1 MLPKISLGIS
11 AVLAILVGYLFL
23 QKGGNTEIAPLNLP
37 VTTNADGQSTIKPV
51 IVAYFN
57 GDSIMAK
64 YAFFQDKK
72 VMLEGNVKT
81 SENQLR
87 QEAANKQ
94 KEIEELVS
102 YARSSELTEE
112 NKAEVEQRIYE
123 LQMEMQ
129 QSEDKASN
137 SLLDKQNA
145 ANLEMMDRIEAY
157 AKEYAQQNGI
167 DYVLSYQRSAQ
178 VIFYSN
184 PAYDITAQLLAGLN
198 ARYLEEK
205 NSK

>member
-11 AVLAILVGYLFL
+11 AVLAILVGYLFF

-64 YAFFQDKK
+64 YTFFQDKK

-94 KEIEELVS
+94 KEIEELVN

-112 NKAEVEQRIYE
+112 NKAEVEQRVYE

-137 SLLDKQNA
+137 TLLDKQNA

>member
-1 MLPKISLGIS
+1 
-11 AVLAILVGYLFL
+11 
-23 QKGGNTEIAPLNLP
+23 
-37 VTTNADGQSTIKPV
+37 
-51 IVAYFN
+51 
-57 GDSIMAK
+57 
-64 YAFFQDKK
+64 
-72 VMLEGNVKT
+72 MLEGNVKT

-94 KEIEELVS
+94 KEIEELVN
-102 YARSSELTEE
+102 YARTSELTEE

-137 SLLDKQNA
+137 TLLDKQNA

>member
-11 AVLAILVGYLFL
+11 AVLAILVGYLFF

-64 YAFFQDKK
+64 YTFFQDKK

-87 QEAANKQ
+87 QEAASKQ
-94 KEIEELVS
+94 KEIEELVN
-102 YARSSELTEE
+102 YARTSELTEE

-137 SLLDKQNA
+137 TLLDKQNA

>member
-23 QKGGNTEIAPLNLP
+23 QKGGKTEIAPLNLP

-64 YAFFQDKK
+64 YVFFQDKK

-94 KEIEELVS
+94 KEIEELVN
-102 YARSSELTEE
+102 YARSTELTEE

>member
-1 MLPKISLGIS
+1 MLPKISIGIS
-11 AVLAILVGYLFL
+11 VVLAILVGYLFV
-23 QKGGNTEIAPLNLP
+23 QKGGNTEMAPLNLP

-64 YAFFQDKK
+64 YEFFQDKK
-72 VMLEGNVKT
+72 IMLEGNVKT

-94 KEIEELVS
+94 KEIEELVN

-112 NKAEVEQRIYE
+112 NKAEVEQRVYE

-137 SLLDKQNA
+137 NLLDKQNA

-184 PAYDITAQLLAGLN
+184 PAYDITQQLLAGLN
-198 ARYLEEK
+198 ARYREEK

>member
-11 AVLAILVGYLFL
+11 VVLAILVGYLFF

-64 YAFFQDKK
+64 YTFFQDKK

-94 KEIEELVS
+94 KEIEELVN
-102 YARSSELTEE
+102 YARTSELTEE

-137 SLLDKQNA
+137 TLLDKQNA

>member
-1 MLPKISLGIS
+1 
-11 AVLAILVGYLFL
+11 
-23 QKGGNTEIAPLNLP
+23 
-37 VTTNADGQSTIKPV
+37 
-51 IVAYFN
+51 
-57 GDSIMAK
+57 
-64 YAFFQDKK
+64 
-72 VMLEGNVKT
+72 
-81 SENQLR
+81 
-87 QEAANKQ
+87 
-94 KEIEELVS
+94 
-102 YARSSELTEE
+102 
-112 NKAEVEQRIYE
+112 
-123 LQMEMQ
+123 MEMQ

-137 SLLDKQNA
+137 TLLDKQNA

>member
-11 AVLAILVGYLFL
+11 AVLAILVGYLFF

-64 YAFFQDKK
+64 YTFFQDKK

-94 KEIEELVS
+94 KEIEELVN
-102 YARSSELTEE
+102 YARTSELTEE

-137 SLLDKQNA
+137 TLLDKQNA

>member
-1 MLPKISLGIS
+1 MLSKISLGIS
-11 AVLAILVGYLFL
+11 VVLAILVGYLFF

-64 YAFFQDKK
+64 YTFFQDKK

-94 KEIEELVS
+94 KEIEELVN

-112 NKAEVEQRIYE
+112 NKAEVEQRVYE

-137 SLLDKQNA
+137 TLLDKQNA

>member
-11 AVLAILVGYLFL
+11 AVLAILVGYLFF

-87 QEAANKQ
+87 QEAASKQ
-94 KEIEELVS
+94 KEIEELVN
-102 YARSSELTEE
+102 YARTSELTEE

-137 SLLDKQNA
+137 TLLDKQNA